1 MKNSLHR
8 FVAILLVLFTV
19 ASLCTGTL
27 AANMTST
34 LYGKYDD
41 VPAGAWYERYANA
54 VRETGI
60 MNGTGEGQFSP
71 MANCTRA
78 MFVTILYRLAGEP
91 AVKAASTMKDVV
103 AGSWYANAVAWAQE
117 SGVTTGYADG
127 NFGVNDTLNRQ
138 QMVTFLHRF
147 AKYMGKDVTKTADI
161 SAFADAASVQNWAK
175 EAISWAVGEGVI
187 QGSDKGLE
195 PTSACTRAMAA
206 TVISR
211 LNGLVDEQITR
222 EEMEKAIVETAF
234 SYYMKGEKI
243 QYGGRALDEGPGK
256 WFGGTWRLQL
266 YTKTED
272 ATSDYELFSVCS
284 DFMYSVY
291 DNAFNYPLFGARV
304 NQIVRSTW
312 KYSAQ
317 PDDMA
322 LIRWV
327 SPTYN
332 NSNYSEEDISLG
344 MKTKLST
351 TEEVLAF
358 LADYEKNLRPGDVF
372 TYYTPDASSG
382 HNLMYIGNGYILDS
396 SGRSYDMASGADDRE
411 ANGTVTGMETVQEI
425 FLDSKGSY
433 NIQKLVDD
441 KIAGF
446 FTVIRP
452 LNALCIDDGDGN
464 PANDKLN
471 NNYVLKERSDLL
483 YDANTRKSGFT
494 INNAT
499 RSRLKYPAMEIDR
512 TVNRTPYGTTFTG
525 DTLTYSIVIS
535 NKSNEANYTKYHTA
549 ERGTAYTGEDYKGL
563 VVKETIP
570 AGTELVSVPEGAVL
584 NGRTLTWTVNLASGK
599 SVTLAY
605 NVKVTAKQG
614 ETIVSG
620 NGWVDKIPSTI
631 IENYVGGT
639 KLSAEKLASLKEFTA
654 AGVDKWNSNEGY
666 KISAKSANTK
676 FAMRIYNE
684 AMGLDLKLPDAQEL
698 VDNLFAYTE
707 LFVEDGY
714 GAYKGKS
721 DRSYMLMLR
730 DEVPA
735 GYETIRKM
743 VIPSYVGGLGVH
755 VDRYAGDARINS
767 FRSDY
772 HEPGDIIVL
781 AKLDGTPASAT
792 KRNVTETVVLVYLGD
807 GSYATL
813 NDANELQ
820 LVNDD
825 VMLWKAFSYDFFV
838 GLRPTMGYADINTE
852 VKAYDKSKSPAL
864 TEEDKNAAL
873 DPWSQEALKNNLAN
887 LTKSAW
893 SGARSP
899 SNQRTF
905 ARWVYK
911 ICNLDIS
918 DKVTQNISYTI
929 GGTKDTGLFE
939 KENGMYVPQAEPS
952 ANYAGEKAMLVH
964 KAWGGLKAVDGDPT
978 KMDSSDDFLV
988 GDMIFMY
995 KLVGEDN
1002 YYGCAVALGDDRFFH
1017 SIYSSG
1023 VTQSNEA
1030 DFYSFAGLQNK
1041 MNSDG
1046 WEIYYVL
1053 RPSQAYV
1060 GNTAAPDTGAQTEIT
1075 KSETE
1080 TTTKSFLESTKWN
1093 LYYVL
1098 RPSQAVS
1105 GLDMTAHA
1113 EKLKALTP
1121 ADWETGGKGSNQR
1134 SFGQWVYKTFGVDLT
1149 TTLTQNISYTCGHAS
1164 KLGTALFEHKDGT
1177 YTKTTGEISE
1187 SFVGEGKMYVEGMFG
1202 GTSIEGGDKAKMTS
1216 LESYQP
1222 GDLLSLLYRV
1232 TDEKF
1237 VYGVGVY
1244 LGDGKFLTADSST
1257 KKAQIL
1263 TFEQMQAVFEQK

>member
-1 MKNSLHR
+1 MKKSLHR

-19 ASLCTGTL
+19 ASLCTGAL
-27 AANMTST
+27 AANMTSN

-147 AKYMGKDVTKTADI
+147 AKYMGNDVTKTADI
-161 SAFADAASVQNWAK
+161 STFADSASVQNWAK
-175 EAISWAVGEGVI
+175 EPISWAVGEGVI
-187 QGSDKGLE
+187 QGTAIGLE
-195 PTSACTRAMAA
+195 PNSACTRAMAA

-211 LNGLVDEQITR
+211 LNGLVDEDVTR

-234 SYYMKGEKI
+234 SYYMKGDKI
-243 QYGGRALDEGPGK
+243 QYGGRVLDDGPGK

-272 ATSDYELFSVCS
+272 ATSDNELFSVCS

-304 NQIVRSTW
+304 NQVVRSTW
-312 KYSAQ
+312 KFSAQ

-332 NSNYSEEDISLG
+332 NGGYSAEDISLG

-372 TYYTPDASSG
+372 TSYTPDSSGG

-396 SGRSYDMASGADDRE
+396 SGKSYDMSTGADERE
-411 ANGTVTGMETVQEI
+411 TAGTVTGMETVQEI
-425 FLDSKGSY
+425 FLDKNGSY

-471 NNYVLKERSDLL
+471 TNYVLKERSDLL

-512 TVNRTPYGTTFTG
+512 TVNRTPFGSTFTG
-525 DTLTYSIVIS
+525 DTLTYSVVIS

-549 ERGTAYTGEDYKGL
+549 DRGTAYTGEDYKGL

-584 NGRTLTWTVNLASGK
+584 NGRTLTWTVDLASGK
-599 SVTLAY
+599 SVTLSY

-631 IENYVGGT
+631 IENYVGGA
-639 KLSAEKLASLKEFTA
+639 KLSAEKLVSLKEFTA

-666 KISAKSANTK
+666 KISAKDANTK
-676 FAMRIYNE
+676 FAMRVYNE

-698 VDNLFAYTE
+698 VNNLFDYVE
-707 LFVEDGY
+707 LSADDGY
-714 GAYKGKS
+714 GAHKGGTDKS
-721 DRSYMLMLR
+721 WMLMLR

-743 VIPSYVGGLGVH
+743 VIPGYIGGLGVH
-755 VDRYAGDARINS
+755 TDRYAGQDRINS

-781 AKLDGTPASAT
+781 AKLDGTPASSA
-792 KRNVTETVVLVYLGD
+792 KRNVTETLVLVYLGD
-807 GSYATL
+807 GIYATL
-813 NDANELQ
+813 NNAMELQ
-820 LVNDD
+820 LVKDES
-825 VMLWKAFSYDFFV
+825 VLWKAFSYDFFV

-852 VKAYDKSKSPAL
+852 VKAYDKSKTPAL
-864 TEEDKNAAL
+864 TEEDKNTAL
-873 DPWSQEALKNNLAN
+873 DPWSQEALKKNLAN

-893 SGARSP
+893 TGARSP
-899 SNQRTF
+899 ATSELLPVGFIR
-905 ARWVYK
+905 
-911 ICNLDIS
+911 
-918 DKVTQNISYTI
+918 
-929 GGTKDTGLFE
+929 
-939 KENGMYVPQAEPS
+939 S
-952 ANYAGEKAMLVH
+952 AI
-964 KAWGGLKAVDGDPT
+964 WIFPT
-978 KMDSSDDFLV
+978 
-988 GDMIFMY
+988 
-995 KLVGEDN
+995 
-1002 YYGCAVALGDDRFFH
+1002 R
-1017 SIYSSG
+1017 
-1023 VTQSNEA
+1023 
-1030 DFYSFAGLQNK
+1030 
-1041 MNSDG
+1041 
-1046 WEIYYVL
+1046 
-1053 RPSQAYV
+1053 
-1060 GNTAAPDTGAQTEIT
+1060 
-1075 KSETE
+1075 
-1080 TTTKSFLESTKWN
+1080 
-1093 LYYVL
+1093 
-1098 RPSQAVS
+1098 
-1105 GLDMTAHA
+1105 
-1113 EKLKALTP
+1113 
-1121 ADWETGGKGSNQR
+1121 
-1134 SFGQWVYKTFGVDLT
+1134 
-1149 TTLTQNISYTCGHAS
+1149 
-1164 KLGTALFEHKDGT
+1164 
-1177 YTKTTGEISE
+1177 
-1187 SFVGEGKMYVEGMFG
+1187 
-1202 GTSIEGGDKAKMTS
+1202 
-1216 LESYQP
+1216 
-1222 GDLLSLLYRV
+1222 
-1232 TDEKF
+1232 
-1237 VYGVGVY
+1237 
-1244 LGDGKFLTADSST
+1244 
-1257 KKAQIL
+1257 
-1263 TFEQMQAVFEQK
+1263 